1 VTFEGSSQHNYQF
14 PQEGGEEAWEL
25 ATIRDAEQQLPQLSW
40 KPSKQELIPTGEEPL
55 VPDEDLEAGQ
65 RNVRGLD
72 TGSPGF
78 KWRWT
83 QVRSS

>member
-1 VTFEGSSQHNYQF
+1 MTTTSAGAKQI
-14 PQEGGEEAWEL
+14 
-25 ATIRDAEQQLPQLSW
+25 TKLSW

-78 KWRWT
+78 QRRWA